1 MNLQRHIT
9 TIALFAFFTFVSSA
23 LAQATAEVEKSESK
37 KKTIKM
43 VDVMLAQGKL
53 KLKVA
58 ESWKKP
64 DKPGSR
70 IIEREFAI
78 PPSKGDKAAG
88 RLTMMRSGGS
98 LKQNI
103 ERWFGQFNQPD
114 GKATKDV
121 AKVSEKK
128 INGQEVTIVDIAGTF
143 KESMGGGPFSP
154 GKTVMREDYRMLG
167 GIVQTKTAGQYF
179 FKLYGPKKTIDDAE
193 AAYVKMMDSVAP
205 AK

>member
-78 PPSKGDKAAG
+78 PPAKGDKAAG

-128 INGQEVTIVDIAGTF
+128 INGQQVTIVDIAGTF
-143 KESMGGGPFSP
+143 KESMGGGPFAP

-193 AAYVKMMDSVAP
+193 AAYLKMMDSVAP